1 MQKCRNVRR
10 LTLSGSLKNGFAL
23 AQKAVPLIALGDE
36 SKSRPV
42 RTYCRTRIHRLR
54 EKSLWSAC
62 LVILLRC
69 CRCFAQTPRAS
80 GKLFPGAGEGIRTP
94 DPLITNQMLYQLSYA
109 SKIGLPALHGRK
121 RSSHSL
127 PDVRDNF
134 LSYHNG
140 IPRARNR
147 ANSPIPVKR
156 QKVAGRLRDVA
167 LFSRPR
173 PRPLF
178 ACLSARE
185 AAGYYA
191 AGYYKDGTGCVAGSS
206 RKTVFGKPKFLASQA
221 ITRGEGIRG
230 LSVVFR
236 HGKPRLRVL

>member
-1 MQKCRNVRR
+1 MECV
-10 LTLSGSLKNGFAL
+10 LGDPAAVLPPV
-23 AQKAVPLIALGDE
+23 AQK
-36 SKSRPV
+36 RPV
-42 RTYCRTRIHRLR
+42 LPENC
-54 EKSLWSAC
+54 
-62 LVILLRC
+62 
-69 CRCFAQTPRAS
+69 
-80 GKLFPGAGEGIRTP
+80 FPGAGEGIRTP

-191 AGYYKDGTGCVAGSS
+191 AGYYQGRVAWRDQAAKLYSENRDSWLRKQS
-206 RKTVFGKPKFLASQA
+206 REAKVSVVCPRFSATASQDYGCYDVPSYGSFGVERQHFFGSNLA
-221 ITRGEGIRG
+221 
-230 LSVVFR
+230 LN
-236 HGKPRLRVL
+236 